1 MTIAVLLACGL
12 FATLAC
18 AVLTRAPASAS
29 TESQLQET
37 QARENAL
44 SAAAAADSRR
54 IARLHTPIADLQ
66 AREQALQSAFD
77 VQQGILDRQQTQLRA
92 DRARLVRL
100 RDGLAR
106 DQQVLAEQLRS
117 MYETAPPDIVTVVM
131 EAHGFAELLERVD
144 QLKLIGRHN
153 AQITQRVHIARDAV
167 AGQTKRLTIDER
179 RQRAVTAAA
188 ASERNQV
195 DELRVALVSR
205 QERIIQAHDAKSSQL
220 AGLRQ
225 RREELQRKLEASAA
239 AAARAQGLAFG
250 GPFTGGG
257 GGGGGGFFPAPG
269 TNYSVGAEPEI
280 AARLDRMGKALN
292 LHLIGISGYRTP
304 EHSVEVGG
312 FANDPHTQGQASDTP
327 GVEGVPEGTLESFG
341 LTRPFAGP
349 QEADH
354 VQLAG

>member
-1 MTIAVLLACGL
+1 MTIAVVLAGGML
-12 FATLAC
+12 ATLVC

-29 TESQLQET
+29 TESQLQAT

-66 AREQALQSAFD
+66 AREQALQSAFA

-100 RDGLAR
+100 RNGLAH
-106 DQQVLAEQLRS
+106 DQQVLAGQLRS

-153 AQITQRVHIARDAV
+153 AQITQRVHLARDAV
-167 AGQTKRLTIDER
+167 AGQTKRLAVDER

-195 DELRVALVSR
+195 DELRVALVTR
-205 QERIIQAHDAKSSQL
+205 QERIIQARDAKSSQL

-225 RREELQRKLEASAA
+225 RREELQRKVEASAA

-257 GGGGGGFFPAPG
+257 GGGGGGFFPAGG

-349 QEADH
+349 AEADH
-354 VQLAG
+354 IQLAG